1 MSCRYLYVSIMS
13 PLMRLYTSD
22 GSLSF
27 RNRSGYVSVFKLLMS
42 GTVFVALLCT
52 RSIASISLI
61 SLGLHIALPY
71 SNIGCTLD
79 VKSCRNISLSL
90 SECTRNYGFHPL
102 NKHF

>member
-1 MSCRYLYVSIMS
+1 MLPI
-13 PLMRLYTSD
+13 MRLYTSD

-61 SLGLHIALPY
+61 DQSRAPYCIAVLKYWLH
-71 SNIGCTLD
+71 SGCEKL
-79 VKSCRNISLSL
+79 
-90 SECTRNYGFHPL
+90 
-102 NKHF
+102 